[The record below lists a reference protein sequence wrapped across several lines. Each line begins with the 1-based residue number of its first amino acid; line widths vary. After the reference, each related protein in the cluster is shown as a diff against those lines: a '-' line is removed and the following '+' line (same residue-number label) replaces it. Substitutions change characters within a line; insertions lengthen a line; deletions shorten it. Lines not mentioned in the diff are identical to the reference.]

1 MFIYLLIKS
10 SIILVVS
17 IGTLDP
23 IISQNGDNIIF
34 FDNIMSP

>member
-34 FDNIMSP
+34 LIT